1 MDAEEVRSSSEREFR
16 RMKLS
21 ADRALEQIDD
31 GQFFHAIG
39 PGSNCL
45 GVLVK
50 HMAGNLSSRWRNFLT
65 EDGEKPNRDRD
76 GEFVIRSEDTR
87 DTLMSA
93 WEDGWATLFEAVSAL
108 TPEQMTEGTAVIRG
122 EQHTATE
129 ALHRQMSHYGYHV
142 GQIVFLAKHLAGE
155 AWQSLSIPRGQSRAF
170 NEKSLSYL
178 RTQTAD
184 TPDSGEI
191 PFHE

>member
-16 RMKLS
+16 RMKLC

-31 GQFFHAIG
+31 GQFFQAIDPESNS
-39 PGSNCL
+39 PGL
-45 GVLVK
+45 LVK
-50 HMAGNLSSRWRNFLT
+50 HMAGNLSSLWRNFLT
-65 EDGEKPNRDRD
+65 EDGEKSNRDRD
-76 GEFVIRSEDTR
+76 GEFVMRPEDTR
-87 DTLMSA
+87 NVLMSA
-93 WEDGWATLFEAVSAL
+93 WEEGWATLFEAVSAL
-108 TPEQMTEGTAVIRG
+108 TQEQMTEGTAVICG
-122 EQHTATE
+122 EQHTVTE